1 MHNFKLHFYFST
13 TNNSIS
19 DDSGVPISSSNL
31 NGKMSS
37 NSNSLTNVMTT
48 CDTKPPVTGN
58 MSGEEYHPLN
68 GCKSL
73 NGISSLVG
81 EVLKQGSNNA
91 NNEQQQQQSS
101 NKSLGING
109 TEISP
114 SWKNFAVSNLANNNN
129 MTNNNISNSSGEN
142 STTSLNEM
150 GRVSKTTF
158 ILGEVICTS
167 VSI

>member
-1 MHNFKLHFYFST
+1 
-13 TNNSIS
+13 
-19 DDSGVPISSSNL
+19 
-31 NGKMSS
+31 MSS

-48 CDTKPPVTGN
+48 CDTKPPGTGN

-91 NNEQQQQQSS
+91 SNEQQQPS
-101 NKSLGING
+101 NKPLGING

-158 ILGEVICTS
+158 FLVEITSIIICFPK
-167 VSI
+167 V

>member
-1 MHNFKLHFYFST
+1 MHFFST

-19 DDSGVPISSSNL
+19 DDSGVPISSINL

-48 CDTKPPVTGN
+48 CDTKPPATGN

-150 GRVSKTTF
+150 GRVSKTAF
-158 ILGEVICTS
+158 HFR
-167 VSI
+167 

>member
-1 MHNFKLHFYFST
+1 MHFFFST

-19 DDSGVPISSSNL
+19 DDSGVPISSTNL

-48 CDTKPPVTGN
+48 CDTKPPGTGN

-150 GRVSKTTF
+150 GRVSKTAF
-158 ILGEVICTS
+158 YFR
-167 VSI
+167 

>member
-1 MHNFKLHFYFST
+1 MHKIQLHFFST

-19 DDSGVPISSSNL
+19 DDSGVPISSTNL

-48 CDTKPPVTGN
+48 CDTKPPGTGN

-91 NNEQQQQQSS
+91 SSEQQQQQSS

-114 SWKNFAVSNLANNNN
+114 SWKSFAVSNLANNNN

-158 ILGEVICTS
+158 YFS
-167 VSI
+167 

>member
-1 MHNFKLHFYFST
+1 
-13 TNNSIS
+13 
-19 DDSGVPISSSNL
+19 
-31 NGKMSS
+31 MSS

-48 CDTKPPVTGN
+48 CDTKPPGTGN

-81 EVLKQGSNNA
+81 EVLKQGSNNV

-150 GRVSKTTF
+150 GRVSKTAFYFRWSDIYYYTVSWRFEF
-158 ILGEVICTS
+158 IMFLYLWFICLENQLGKPTKPH
-167 VSI
+167 

>member
-1 MHNFKLHFYFST
+1 MTKMLHLQRFFSMEQQKNAAAEEDPADDCLSTTGGDGDSTSAEGT

-48 CDTKPPVTGN
+48 CDTKPPGTGY

-81 EVLKQGSNNA
+81 
-91 NNEQQQQQSS
+91 
-101 NKSLGING
+101 
-109 TEISP
+109 
-114 SWKNFAVSNLANNNN
+114 
-129 MTNNNISNSSGEN
+129 
-142 STTSLNEM
+142 
-150 GRVSKTTF
+150 
-158 ILGEVICTS
+158 
-167 VSI
+167 